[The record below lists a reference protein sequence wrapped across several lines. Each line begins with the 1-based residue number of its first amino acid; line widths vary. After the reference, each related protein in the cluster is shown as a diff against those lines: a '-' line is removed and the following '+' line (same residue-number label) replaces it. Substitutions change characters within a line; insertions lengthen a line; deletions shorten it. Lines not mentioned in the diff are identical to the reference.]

1 MTLFVTG
8 YGIMRSFR
16 SAILMSFCITASLFA
31 TRCAGDETP
40 VSQEKAARDPIK
52 LAFFEQKIR
61 PVLVQHCYPCHA
73 SDSKAI
79 RGGLVLDSRE
89 GLRIGGDSGPALVE
103 GHPEDSE
110 LLRALKHESV
120 QMPPDQKLSDA
131 VIRDFET
138 WIRDGASDPRT
149 GTATVRRAQIDVEKG
164 RKFWSFQPIEKV
176 VVPSAGE
183 GWVRNEADHF
193 IAAGHRAAG
202 LVMPPQ
208 DASSDVILKRLHITL
223 TGLLPSPQEQRDFAV
238 DYAQSPDTTIESTVD
253 RLLNSPHFGERWGRH
268 WLDVV
273 RFAESTGGGRSM
285 MFPDAWRFRDYVIR
299 AFQNDRPF
307 PELIREHLAGDLLP
321 SGSDVQHD
329 QQLIGAGYLMLGA
342 INYEEQDKE
351 QLRMDVV
358 DEQIDSMGRTF
369 LGMTL
374 GCARCHDHKFDP
386 IPTADYYALA
396 GIFRSTRSLTPG
408 NVCGWVTKPLRKGA
422 DQAAIDAWAARDKEL
437 EQQIAEL
444 KKTPRTNASARG
456 TAFSQLPGIVVDD
469 SDAVLDGE
477 WTPSM
482 FQPPFVGEGYRHSGM
497 PRKGLT
503 ATYSV
508 RIPADDEYLVRMVVN
523 HGASRSERVPVVI
536 FHADGETQL
545 LVNQKVK
552 PPGDGVFAE
561 LGRFR
566 FEASATAKVIIKA
579 SDAAPGHVIV
589 DAVHFVPTSQLSAP
603 GRWQA
608 LAAAM
613 NRPVPAGDPLKAA
626 EDLRKE
632 HAKTKPILPVAM
644 CVSDE
649 TEVGDWHLHIRGEI
663 RNTGPIVPRGFLQV
677 ATQGPMARQ
686 LSPAGKTTS
695 GRLELAEWVASSDNP
710 LTARV
715 WVNRLWLN
723 VMGAGIVRT
732 PDNFGQTGQKP
743 THPELLDYLAW
754 TLIHTDQWSTKA
766 MLRRLCTSRTF
777 RMSSIAA
784 SGQQTVDPEN
794 QFWTHSFR
802 RRLDAESL
810 RDCMLQ
816 TSGRLDLSVT
826 SGPRIAKLS
835 TYDNEYRHED
845 HPMNCR
851 SIFVPVFRNTM
862 LDLFEIFDAANPN
875 SVTGIRTQS
884 NRPAQA
890 LYMMNSPFVVEQS
903 RHAAEY
909 FLGQQDLNRLSI
921 EQQVQLAVQS
931 VLCRHTADAEIP
943 LLCDIVRSNPESADL
958 WATVFH
964 ALYSSL
970 DFRYIH

>member
-1 MTLFVTG
+1 
-8 YGIMRSFR
+8 MRSFR
-16 SAILMSFCITASLFA
+16 SAILMSFCIMGRIGAEC
-31 TRCAGDETP
+31 CAGDET
-40 VSQEKAARDPIK
+40 SALKEKPALESAKID
-52 LAFFEQKIR
+52 FFEQKIR

-73 SDSKAI
+73 TDSKEI

-89 GLRIGGDSGPALVE
+89 GLRIGGDSGPAVVE

-110 LLRALKHESV
+110 LLRALRHESV

-138 WIRDGASDPRT
+138 WILDGASDPRS
-149 GTATVRRAQIDVEKG
+149 GTVAVRRGQIDVELG
-164 RKFWSFQPIEKV
+164 RTFWSFQPISKV
-176 VVPSAGE
+176 VVPDAGE
-183 GWVRNEADHF
+183 GWVRNEVDHF
-193 IAAGHRAAG
+193 IAAGHRAEG
-202 LVMPPQ
+202 LSMPPQ
-208 DASSDVILKRLHITL
+208 DAPPEVILKRLYLTL
-223 TGLLPSPQEQRDFAV
+223 TGLLPSPQEQRDFATG
-238 DYAQSPDTTIESTVD
+238 YAQSPDIAIAEVVD
-253 RLLNSPHFGERWGRH
+253 RLLNSPRYAERWGRH

-299 AFQNDRPF
+299 SFQNDRPF

-321 SGSDVQHD
+321 SASDSQHD
-329 QQLIGAGYLMLGA
+329 EQLTGAGYLMLGA

-408 NVCGWVTKPLRKGA
+408 NVCGWVTKPLRQGA
-422 DQAAIDAWAARDKEL
+422 DQAAIEAWAARDREL

-444 KKTPRTNASARG
+444 KKKPRANASAQG
-456 TAFSQLPGIVVDD
+456 KALSKLPGIVVDD
-469 SDAVLDGE
+469 SDAVLEGE

-482 FQPPFVGEGYRHSGM
+482 FQPPFIGEGYRHSGM

-503 ATYSV
+503 ATYPV

-523 HGASRSERVPVVI
+523 HGASRSEQVPVLI

-545 LVNQKVK
+545 LVNQKVI
-552 PPGDGVFAE
+552 PPGDGVFTE

-579 SDAAPGHVIV
+579 SDAAPGHVII
-589 DAVHFVPTSQLSAP
+589 DAIHFVPASQLSDP
-603 GRWQA
+603 GQGEA
-608 LAAAM
+608 LAAAV

-632 HAKTKPILPVAM
+632 HAKTKPIQPVAM
-644 CVSDE
+644 CVNDE

-663 RNTGPIVPRGFLQV
+663 RNPGPIVPRGFLQV
-677 ATQGPMARQ
+677 ATQGSMARQ
-686 LSPAGKTTS
+686 LSPAGKSSS
-695 GRLELAEWVASSDNP
+695 GRAELAEWIASSDNP

-754 TLIHTDQWSTKA
+754 TLIHADQWSTKA

-784 SGQQTVDPEN
+784 HGRETSDPEN
-794 QFWTHSFR
+794 HCWTHSFR

-816 TSGRLDLSVT
+816 TSGRLDLSVIG
-826 SGPRIAKLS
+826 GPRIAKLS

-845 HPMNCR
+845 YPMNCR

-909 FLGQQDLNRLSI
+909 FLGQQDLFKLTI

-931 VLCRHTADAEIP
+931 VLCRQAADAEIL

-964 ALYSSL
+964 ALYSSI